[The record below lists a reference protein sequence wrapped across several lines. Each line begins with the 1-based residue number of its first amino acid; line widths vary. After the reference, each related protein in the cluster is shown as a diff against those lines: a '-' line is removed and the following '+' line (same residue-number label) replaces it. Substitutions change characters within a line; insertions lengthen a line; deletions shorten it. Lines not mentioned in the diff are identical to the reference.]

1 MNYPYNTIVVVDDN
15 TAILTAL
22 KICLAAE
29 FEHVVTLTSP
39 DTLVAT
45 LANEQNVDAVLLDMN
60 FSLGVNTGQDGLF
73 WLRTIKKLHPNTPV
87 VLITAYADVQLA
99 VNGLKYGAADFVT
112 KPWDND
118 NLIGVLRDAIDS
130 NREVVPL
137 DQMEQAALDI
147 DVRGM
152 RVSAK
157 YLIERQRYEGS
168 VKLVGVPFF
177 DGDGVRHLYSINNT
191 DTPLIARWLLGRHP
205 DLDIETRK
213 SVYGDKEAA
222 QEARGD

>member
-1 MNYPYNTIVVVDDN
+1 MNYPYSTIVVVDDN
-15 TAILTAL
+15 SAILTAL

-118 NLIGVLRDAIDS
+118 KLIGVLRDAIDS
-130 NREVVPL
+130 NRE
-137 DQMEQAALDI
+137 D
-147 DVRGM
+147 
-152 RVSAK
+152 
-157 YLIERQRYEGS
+157 
-168 VKLVGVPFF
+168 
-177 DGDGVRHLYSINNT
+177 
-191 DTPLIARWLLGRHP
+191 
-205 DLDIETRK
+205 RK
-213 SVYGDKEAA
+213 SVV
-222 QEARGD
+222 

>member
-1 MNYPYNTIVVVDDN
+1 MKIIQLILYFCKWLKQIDENMNYPYSTIVVVDDN
-15 TAILTAL
+15 SAILTAL

-39 DTLVAT
+39 DMLVAT

-118 NLIGVLRDAIDS
+118 KLIGVLRDAIDLS
-130 NREVVPL
+130 
-137 DQMEQAALDI
+137 
-147 DVRGM
+147 
-152 RVSAK
+152 
-157 YLIERQRYEGS
+157 LI
-168 VKLVGVPFF
+168 
-177 DGDGVRHLYSINNT
+177 HI
-191 DTPLIARWLLGRHP
+191 
-205 DLDIETRK
+205 
-213 SVYGDKEAA
+213 
-222 QEARGD
+222 